1 MSENTKENIG
11 EIKIS
16 DDVIATYVA
25 QITMGIEGVYELS
38 AGFTENLSK
47 SLLRIDSQPKGIKI
61 SHEDEDIIIDI
72 YIVVEFKV
80 NIPQLSWEIQKQV
93 RDDVKEFT
101 GQNIR
106 EVNIHVQGVNISGE
120 DKKEI

>member
-1 MSENTKENIG
+1 MSDNTKENIG

-16 DDVIATYVA
+16 DEVIATYVA
-25 QITMGIEGVYELS
+25 QITLGIDGVYELS

-47 SLLRIDSQPKGIKI
+47 SILRIDSQHKGIKI

-72 YIVVEFKV
+72 YIVVDFRV

-93 RDDVKEFT
+93 RDEVKKFT

-106 EVNIHVQGVNISGE
+106 EVNIHVQGVNIT
-120 DKKEI
+120 